1 MVFKSRPCA
10 LKFTGKL
17 LKNRCSWKPP
27 KLTES
32 EWEVRG
38 QYNVP
43 FYKLPTQLLCTLH
56 HKRLLLRTI
65 YLWGHPLPWTALYK
79 ELLLL
84 LLLLLLSC
92 FSRVRLCDPIDSSP
106 PGSAVPGILQARILE
121 WVAIS
126 FSNLDGHENTSV

>member
-1 MVFKSRPCA
+1 M
-10 LKFTGKL
+10 KFTGKL
-17 LKNRCSWKPP
+17 LKNRRSWKPP

-65 YLWGHPLPWTALYK
+65 YLWGHPLPRTTLYTELHSVKSTVFTHSGCSVYDRETK
-79 ELLLL
+79 EDYMLTKQLVQRPPEEAV
-84 LLLLLLSC
+84 SETG
-92 FSRVRLCDPIDSSP
+92 SP
-106 PGSAVPGILQARILE
+106 
-121 WVAIS
+121 
-126 FSNLDGHENTSV
+126 

>member
-1 MVFKSRPCA
+1 MKWTLGDYKFEEWCSNHLPV

-17 LKNRCSWKPP
+17 LKNRLSWKPP

-43 FYKLPTQLLCTLH
+43 FYKLPTQLLCTPH

-65 YLWGHPLPWTALYK
+65 YLWGHPLPWTTLYT
-79 ELLLL
+79 ELQ
-84 LLLLLLSC
+84 C
-92 FSRVRLCDPIDSSP
+92 
-106 PGSAVPGILQARILE
+106 
-121 WVAIS
+121 
-126 FSNLDGHENTSV
+126 